1 MTKVSVSILDC
12 DFENLDFEI
21 NRINK
26 SISDYIHL
34 DIMDGSF
41 VNRNTKDL
49 FDIKKIKNLSKIPL
63 DVHLMVDN
71 PLDEIEIYSKM
82 NPRII
87 TVHIENN
94 KNVNECIEL
103 IKSKNSEVG
112 LAINPNTEISL
123 INPYLNSVDM
133 VLVMSVYPGKGGQN
147 FIESTFEKV
156 KQLEKL
162 KKKNNF
168 KISVDGGVNNTNST
182 NLKNLGA
189 DILVSGSFLIKNSDL
204 DNAIKSL

>member
-1 MTKVSVSILDC
+1 
-12 DFENLDFEI
+12 
-21 NRINK
+21 
-26 SISDYIHL
+26 
-34 DIMDGSF
+34 
-41 VNRNTKDL
+41 
-49 FDIKKIKNLSKIPL
+49 
-63 DVHLMVDN
+63 MVVYG
-71 PLDEIEIYSKM
+71 E
-82 NPRII
+82 
-87 TVHIENN
+87 
-94 KNVNECIEL
+94 
-103 IKSKNSEVG
+103 
-112 LAINPNTEISL
+112 
-123 INPYLNSVDM
+123 

-182 NLKNLGA
+182 NLKNSGT

>member
-21 NRINK
+21 DRINK

-112 LAINPNTEISL
+112 LAINPNTEI
-123 INPYLNSVDM
+123 
-133 VLVMSVYPGKGGQN
+133 
-147 FIESTFEKV
+147 
-156 KQLEKL
+156 
-162 KKKNNF
+162 
-168 KISVDGGVNNTNST
+168 
-182 NLKNLGA
+182 
-189 DILVSGSFLIKNSDL
+189 
-204 DNAIKSL
+204 

>member
-1 MTKVSVSILDC
+1 
-12 DFENLDFEI
+12 
-21 NRINK
+21 
-26 SISDYIHL
+26 
-34 DIMDGSF
+34 MDGSF

-182 NLKNLGA
+182 NLKNSGT

>member
-21 NRINK
+21 DRINK

-103 IKSKNSEVG
+103 IKSKNSE
-112 LAINPNTEISL
+112 ISL

-182 NLKNLGA
+182 NLKNSGT